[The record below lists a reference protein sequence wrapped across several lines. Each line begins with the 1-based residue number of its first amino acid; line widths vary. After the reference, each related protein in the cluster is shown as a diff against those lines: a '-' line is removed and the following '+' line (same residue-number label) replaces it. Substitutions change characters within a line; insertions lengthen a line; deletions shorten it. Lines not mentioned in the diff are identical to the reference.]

1 MNQVKNM
8 SLNEVHAYVRE
19 NDDDQLAM
27 DSRVPRRRS
36 IVIKQ
41 SIEGASVDITGAATL
56 PDATGGIADTDEA
69 DTTKDKLPESRSRT
83 MTEKRKLF
91 RLSTLKE
98 RR

>member
-19 NDDDQLAM
+19 HDDDQLAM

-41 SIEGASVDITGAATL
+41 SIEGASVDIRGAATL

-69 DTTKDKLPESRSRT
+69 DTTKDKLRSRSKIQDNDR
-83 MTEKRKLF
+83 E
-91 RLSTLKE
+91 E
-98 RR
+98 EVI